1 MEASQRTIE
10 SIYNDQDLVDAMWH
24 SDKALGNEV
33 AYGDNKAIV
42 DNFLENNRWRDINL
56 GSIINASS
64 KVEDMNDDQKV
75 LFAHALKEIEKL
87 PWAGADGGADLWDA
101 ALDYTGAALADPS
114 NLASIIAGGFT
125 FGTAGVAAFGA
136 KEAAKQA
143 AKAGIRARL
152 KAVLGKP
159 ALKAY
164 GTSLAVDGSIAG
176 AGGAYH
182 SLEKQGMEKDLNLID
197 EVDPL
202 RALTQGALEGIASP
216 LVGIAGT
223 AGAKGLGKVAGKV
236 ADKVVPQ
243 QVTDAAVQGK
253 DFMARYLLP
262 TAGVS
267 EMQRRLIERPT
278 GEMLL
283 LKEDADILY
292 KNFTKAIE
300 ANPRLNSEQGKA
312 LVNKA
317 LEGDK
322 KAMSALRKE
331 DATAADL
338 LDASRIKIKEAQDFA
353 DEAALSKEIKGLFN
367 TKKDYVRNIY
377 DVYTTQKRSV
387 PFKKFVAD
395 NPDVLQKLKLQ
406 VRKNPKSRL
415 WRNLAQDYINLDTKK
430 IIPEEAGNEDAII
443 TKIAKT
449 LYTPTIKLR
458 KETAPLL
465 KKRIRALD
473 QEKISPLV
481 RKIMGQN
488 NDPALRVLES
498 VNGLIES
505 AARTNAIRNIAYDSV
520 RNNYGHI
527 SKARTYDAAHAEA
540 VKKLGP
546 DIMRLVGVAKDAD
559 HKKLAKDKT
568 VTNLEDDV
576 IEEGLKYTFV
586 TRKEGEKLKML
597 LDETS
602 RFNEEGILGGIARTL
617 SGLQGFS
624 KGGKTLY
631 SPIAMGRNILGA
643 AGYTIAG
650 GNTRGIINA
659 LSNSYRKLSKKERTL
674 LEEEFINSGLKGSN
688 IDLNQAM
695 KRLGDISNRE
705 NNQSFWTDGDIHSLT
720 GMKMKAA
727 NFARSGGLSVFGDRG
742 ARLAGRMREF
752 YAAGDDVF
760 KYGTFVNEKNK
771 AKKVFD
777 KYSKQRQNE
786 ILDKFQKD
794 FFFDPKVKNKK
805 QARQLLENAYLKEEA
820 ARTTANITPVY
831 DRVPK
836 LLEMMRAIPIIGSFT
851 AYPAERIRNRYN
863 IMKLASEE
871 VSRGAAEGNWQLA
884 RQGMHR
890 LASFGTM
897 VGGLHAG
904 THLWNKFN
912 GFVGEEETLRKNAPE
927 YDKDGALLI
936 TGKDKDDTI
945 RYHNLNY
952 IHPDSDMLDAVMPI
966 MLKAFRGEDVS
977 ENLGEAVKNSFL
989 GLIKPYVQ
997 PSLALQFADEMWDY
1011 VQTGEDY
1018 SFKNALK
1025 TIEPGYANIIRD
1037 LTYHSGGMSL
1047 GAEEMLYPSRFGVPS
1062 EKAEGLG
1069 DYLNKAGLGT
1079 VPFVKEKTF
1088 NPKLGLAFALKE
1100 VARNV
1105 SEEDKDFSSN
1115 LKTMLENTA
1124 RSTPENVMATDKKI
1138 LEEYA
1143 ELLQV
1148 KYEEQRALAKII
1160 ENLDGVMN
1168 KNQIRRFLKYQ
1179 GKTAKTG
1186 LSNDV
1191 IEAAMRG
1198 RSYGKGKGYGNDSFW
1213 KNINETLSD
1222 RTGLR
1227 YDMRMR
1233 YLRDNM
1239 RDIETLFHNKNLLE
1253 ETPEIE
1259 IYVKE

>member
-1 MEASQRTIE
+1 MEANQRTIE

-87 PWAGADGGADLWDA
+87 PWAGSEGGADPWDA

-125 FGTAGVAAFGA
+125 FGTAGVATFAA

-197 EVDPL
+197 KVDPL
-202 RALTQGALEGIASP
+202 RAVGQGALEAIASP

-243 QVTDAAVQGK
+243 QVTDAAIQGK

-353 DEAALSKEIKGLFN
+353 NEAALSKEIKGLFN

-387 PFKKFVAD
+387 PFKKFIAN

-406 VRKNPKSRL
+406 VRKNPKSPL
-415 WRNLAQDYINLDTKK
+415 WSNLSRDYIDLSTKK
-430 IIPEEAGNEDAII
+430 IMPKEAGNEDAII
-443 TKIAKT
+443 KKIAET

-458 KETAPLL
+458 KESAPLL

-473 QEKISPLV
+473 KENISPLV

-527 SKARTYDAAHAEA
+527 SKARSFDAARAEA

-586 TRKEGEKLKML
+586 TRKEGEKLKIL

-602 RFNEEGILGGIARTL
+602 RYTEEGFLGGLARTL
-617 SGLQGFS
+617 SGLQGFM

-631 SPIAMGRNILGA
+631 HPIGAGRNVLGA

-650 GNTRGIINA
+650 GNARGIINA
-659 LSNSYRKLSKKERTL
+659 LSNAYRKLSKQERTL
-674 LEEEFINSGLKGSN
+674 LEEEFITSGLKGSN

-695 KRLGDISNRE
+695 KRIGDISNRE

-742 ARLAGRMREF
+742 ARLAGGMREF

-760 KYGTFVNEKNK
+760 KYGTFVNEKRK

-786 ILDKFQKD
+786 ILGKFQKD

-836 LLEMMRAIPIIGSFT
+836 LLEMMRAFPIIGSFT

-912 GFVGEEETLRKNAPE
+912 DFVGEEETLRKNASE
-927 YDKDGALLI
+927 HDRDGALLV
-936 TGKDKDDTI
+936 TGKDKEGTI
-945 RYHNLNY
+945 TYHNLTY

-966 MLKAFRGEDVS
+966 MLKSFRGEDVS
-977 ENLGEAVKNSFL
+977 ENLGEAVKESFL
-989 GLIKPYVQ
+989 GLVKPYVQ

-1018 SFKNALK
+1018 SIKNALK

-1037 LTYHSGGMSL
+1037 LTYHAGGMSL
-1047 GAEEMLYPSRFGVPS
+1047 DVEEMLYPSRFGVPS
-1062 EKAEGLG
+1062 EI
-1069 DYLNKAGLGT
+1069 YL
-1079 VPFVKEKTF
+1079 VFHS
-1088 NPKLGLAFALKE
+1088 
-1100 VARNV
+1100 V
-1105 SEEDKDFSSN
+1105 SVW
-1115 LKTMLENTA
+1115 NTYQ
-1124 RSTPENVMATDKKI
+1124 I
-1138 LEEYA
+1138 L
-1143 ELLQV
+1143 
-1148 KYEEQRALAKII
+1148 
-1160 ENLDGVMN
+1160 
-1168 KNQIRRFLKYQ
+1168 F
-1179 GKTAKTG
+1179 
-1186 LSNDV
+1186 
-1191 IEAAMRG
+1191 
-1198 RSYGKGKGYGNDSFW
+1198 
-1213 KNINETLSD
+1213 
-1222 RTGLR
+1222 
-1227 YDMRMR
+1227 
-1233 YLRDNM
+1233 
-1239 RDIETLFHNKNLLE
+1239 
-1253 ETPEIE
+1253 
-1259 IYVKE
+1259 

>member
-527 SKARTYDAAHAEA
+527 SKARSFDAARAEA

-836 LLEMMRAIPIIGSFT
+836 LLEMMRAVPIIGSFT

-977 ENLGEAVKNSFL
+977 ENLGEAVKDSFL

-997 PSLALQFADEMWDY
+997 PSLALQFADEMWNY
-1011 VQTGEDY
+1011 VKTGEDY